1 MKMFKKLLMI
11 LFIGA
16 AIAGVIFLFPDLS
29 GSADASTAPATNASG
44 VVINEVMTSNKG
56 IYPDNN
62 GNSSDWVEFYN
73 TTDNDISLN
82 NCGLSDDEKKPNKWP
97 FPSVTIKAHGYLVVF
112 LSGNSNYDTEQDVI
126 HSSVKLSSQGEK
138 LIISNIAGNTLDS
151 VDIPQLPDNVSYGL
165 AGGEWQQMSNITPG
179 FENSEA
185 GYEAFRA
192 TMTVP
197 DSPIIINEV
206 MPSNYMTI
214 ADSNGAYTDWVEI
227 INKSGEDINLNGY
240 GLSDDANDPLKW
252 RFPDITLKAGEPLL
266 IFCSGIKAPYSAD
279 APLYADFKL
288 TSAGSTVVL
297 SDMRGRL
304 MDSIAVGDVPADWS
318 YARSFKG
325 GAPAGEWAQGCQPTP
340 GYTNTDAGFADFMS
354 NNQLALGDIII
365 SEVLTSNNATKFGDA
380 QISSDF
386 IEIENRGAGAVN
398 LQGYGL
404 TDNASNPAKFRFP
417 DTTLQPGTQ
426 IKVLAAGADVA
437 VGQELCAPFKL
448 SRLGTTVA
456 LFDAQDQLI
465 DRYFIGTLPQNVSIG
480 REAGQTALAYYPTP
494 TPGAANTGGK
504 AGFVGDVQF
513 DQSPGKYDGAIQL
526 SLASTEGA
534 DIYYTTDG
542 STPSQN
548 SSKYAGPIPIAQ
560 TTPIRAMAF
569 KEGYIEGGVATGTY
583 FINTPHTLPVVSI
596 VTDEHLLFDPTS
608 GIYMPGPNAV
618 KDSNGFYSNANF
630 QSDKEVLA
638 SFEVYDESGQ
648 RVFQQDI
655 GLAMTGGLTLSL
667 RDQKSFAIYARSQY
681 GNSTMAYPFFQ
692 NRDFTE
698 YKSLIL
704 RTGGREGQMVTKLN
718 TYVALGLVDGQMNVL
733 TQAAKPYVLYIDGEY
748 WGVYYMMEKRNKY
761 MVAQHEGVTDK
772 NAIDAINLAKGF
784 TQVNNG
790 SSEGYKEIYNYIS
803 SHDLS
808 AKENYNW
815 VAARLDTDSFMD
827 FIINEI
833 YIANNDVGNV
843 QFYQIPPDGK
853 WKQIYQDLDISFYST
868 STMVAKRLDPKT
880 PGSDIFVALLKY
892 KPWKDAFIERFA
904 WALKN
909 VYNTDRV
916 TAAIDEAANLYR
928 GEVAA
933 EYERWSGERPTLD
946 KWEAGV
952 NDLKSFAAI
961 RGRDVVDDLKQLGL
975 TQEQILMLDDAVK

>member
-1 MKMFKKLLMI
+1 MKTFKKILMI

-16 AIAGVIFLFPDLS
+16 VLAGVIFFLPDLN
-29 GSADASTAPATNASG
+29 GSADTSTAPASEVSG
-44 VVINEVMTSNKG
+44 VIINEVMTSNKG
-56 IYPDNN
+56 IYPDDN

-82 NCGLSDDEKKPNKWP
+82 NCGLSDDETKPNKWP
-97 FPSVTIKAHGYLVVF
+97 FPNVTIKARGYLVVF
-112 LSGNSNYDTEQDVI
+112 LSGNSRYNPEKGVI

-138 LIISNIAGNTLDS
+138 LIMSNVAGKPLDS
-151 VDIPQLPDNVSYGL
+151 VDIPQMPDNVSYGL
-165 AGGEWQQMSNITPG
+165 VNGEWQQMSYITPG
-179 FENSEA
+179 FENSDA
-185 GYEAFRA
+185 GHEAFRA

-197 DSPIIINEV
+197 DSPVIINEV

-227 INKSGEDINLNGY
+227 INKGGEDVNLYGY

-252 RFPDITLKAGEPLL
+252 RFPDITLKAGQPLL
-266 IFCSGIKAPYSAD
+266 VFCSGIKAPYGGEG
-279 APLYADFKL
+279 PLYADFRL
-288 TSAGSTVVL
+288 SSAGSTVVL
-297 SDMRGRL
+297 SDVQGRL

-318 YARSFKG
+318 YARGIKD
-325 GAPAGEWAQGCQPTP
+325 GAPSGEWVQGCQPTP
-340 GYTNTDAGFADFMS
+340 GYPNTETGFAEFLD

-365 SEVLTSNNATKFGDA
+365 SEVLTSNNSIKFGDA

-386 IEIENRGAGAVN
+386 IEIENRGASAVS
-398 LQGYGL
+398 LKGYGL

-417 DTTLQPGTQ
+417 DTTLQPGAQ
-426 IKVLAAGADVA
+426 VKVLAAGVDVT

-456 LFDAQDQLI
+456 LFNAQDQLI
-465 DRYFIGTLPQNVSIG
+465 DRCFIGTLPQNVSIG
-480 REAGQTALAYYPTP
+480 REAGQTAFVYYQTP

-504 AGFVGDVQF
+504 AGFVSDVQF
-513 DQSPGKYDGAIQL
+513 DQQPGKYDGAIQL
-526 SLASTEGA
+526 SLFSAEGA
-534 DIYYTTDG
+534 EIYYTTDG
-542 STPSQN
+542 STPSQ
-548 SSKYAGPIPIAQ
+548 SSNKYSGPLTIDK
-560 TTPIRAMAF
+560 TTPIRAKAF
-569 KEGYIEGGVATGTY
+569 REGYIESPVATGTY
-583 FINTPHTLPVVSI
+583 FIGAAHTLPVVSI
-596 VTDEHLLFDPTS
+596 VTDEHLLFDPTN
-608 GIYMPGPNAV
+608 GIYMPGPNAT
-618 KDSNGFYSNANF
+618 KDSNGLYTNANF
-630 QSDKEVLA
+630 QSDTEVPA

-655 GLAMTGGLTLSL
+655 GLTMTGGLTLSL
-667 RDQKSFAIYARSQY
+667 REQRSFAIYARSQY
-681 GNSTMAYPFFQ
+681 GNGTMAYPFFQ

-733 TQAAKPYVLYIDGEY
+733 TQAAKPYVLYIDGKY

-772 NAIDAINLAKGF
+772 SVIDAINLAKGF

-803 SHDLS
+803 THDMS
-808 AKENYNW
+808 AKENYDW

-853 WKQIYQDLDISFYST
+853 WKQIYQDLDISFYSFDT
-868 STMVAKRLDPKT
+868 VAKRMDPKT
-880 PGSDIFVALLKY
+880 TGSDIFNALLKY
-892 KPWKDAFIERFA
+892 TPWKDAFIERFA
-904 WALKN
+904 WALKEI
-909 VYNTDRV
+909 YNTERV
-916 TAAIDEAANLYR
+916 TAMIDEAANLLR

-933 EYERWSGERPTLD
+933 EYQRWSDERPTPD
-946 KWEAGV
+946 KWEADVNAMKNFAAKRGKAVV
-952 NDLKSFAAI
+952 NDLKNNLS
-961 RGRDVVDDLKQLGL
+961 L
-975 TQEQILMLDDAVK
+975 TPEQIQMLENAVE

>member
-608 GIYMPGPNAV
+608 GIYMEGPNASQV
-618 KDSNGFYSNANF
+618 EGEYKVGANFYS
-630 QSDKEVLA
+630 DTEVPA
-638 SFEVYDESGQ
+638 SFEVYDASGA
-648 RVFQQDI
+648 RVFGQDI
-655 GLAMTGGLTLSL
+655 GLRMSGGLSL
-667 RDQKSFAIYARSQY
+667 ALRQQKTFAIYARSTY
-681 GNSTMAYPFFQ
+681 GSGTLAYPFFD
-692 NRDFTE
+692 NRPFTE

-704 RTGGREGQMVTKLN
+704 RSGGRDNTKIKEP
-718 TYVALGLVDGQMNVL
+718 VALNLVDGKMNVV
-733 TQAAKPYVLYIDGEY
+733 TQAIKPYVLYINGKY
-748 WGVYYMMEKRNKY
+748 WGVYYMMEKRNED
-761 MVAQHEGVTDK
+761 MFAQHEGIDNPDNMNILKGSGGDK
-772 NAIDAINLAKGF
+772 MIKQGTN
-784 TQVNNG
+784 
-790 SSEGYKEIYNYIS
+790 EGYKELLNYVRGKS
-803 SHDLS
+803 FVLS
-808 AKENYNW
+808 AQADFDY
-815 VAARLDTDSFMD
+815 VAQRFDTDSYMD
-827 FIINEI
+827 YMINEI
-833 YIANNDVGNV
+833 WIANNDPGNM
-843 QFYQIPPDGK
+843 QFYQILPDGK
-853 WKQIYQDLDISFYST
+853 WKQVYYDFCITFQNMDS
-868 STMVAKRLDPKT
+868 VAKRLDPAVA
-880 PGSDIFVALLKY
+880 GSDMFRALLSNEA
-892 KPWKDAFIERFA
+892 WKQKFIERFA
-904 WALKN
+904 WALKEI
-909 VYNTDRV
+909 YNPDRV
-916 TAAIDEAANLYR
+916 KAMIDDAAN
-928 GEVAA
+928 VI
-933 EYERWSGERPTLD
+933 SGEIAAQNQAFPDTLTSD
-946 KWEAGV
+946 KWNTEVQGMKTFADNQGKKIV
-952 NDLKSFAAI
+952 QYLKADMTLTDAQ
-961 RGRDVVDDLKQLGL
+961 KQL
-975 TQEQILMLDDAVK
+975 LDDAVK